1 MLKVKHLVLSTST
14 IIFLSACGGG
24 GGATTTTVS
33 TPITKVSGTVT
44 DGPIKN
50 ALVYIDENLNGQ
62 LDYIDNNTNS
72 TLDFGVDSVTE
83 YYTFT
88 DENGRYT
95 IQGILDN
102 NKEYMVVVEG
112 SSAYN
117 TEDSED
123 NASDGT
129 NLTFKMFN
137 ILKTT
142 TASSTNKFTGGQY
155 SVNHNANLF
164 KSTLKTL
171 DEKTFNAISDSNS
184 YTGVKEFIND
194 PSTDNTDLFQKY
206 IKSTATTPI
215 NAQVTTLQGEV
226 TQYLDKQNNEQ
237 QPTVTNNLLGLG
249 SDSLLATSSSTSN
262 SLLDSSLTQ
271 KSTIGTNYT
280 FSKKV
285 DSSTLYEETN
295 SGSYSYITKYDNIL
309 QIPDFEILQNQG
321 YSFVSGADIKTN
333 NTTGDVLDILNNLLE
348 EVSFTDQT
356 AVVLYQYNG
365 TSWNQVGTTFDI
377 VSNEIDSTIKASM
390 TLNPFIILENKTSN
404 QTTKTLDVSEFS
416 SYSNPLVVVKN
427 TKGEIIDYVEVT
439 GNSVNINYD
448 DSENVGSIVVLSE
461 DFKETTSSESLAV
474 SLKVTKDQS
483 GDLSLGE
490 LPITK
495 RLVTGDSL
503 LDIKS
508 GNNIYEIYGAQNM
521 IRTDI
526 AYEVVSDYNS
536 DTSSYSSYSATD
548 LGDNIVSVVFSKSF
562 ENETT
567 LSDSSEQSETSNYEG
582 LVVFNQSTSKL
593 LSAKYYQDITLKNS
607 VSGINKLSG
616 YITMKD
622 TSSGTALEFEKGNY
636 EFSIND
642 SSVGTYTILTT
653 STCNPVVTDDDN
665 IENDSAIIKGEIE
678 VTNATTA
685 KAAGN
690 AQVDNTITTA
700 VVTTTN
706 KCQ

>member
-1 MLKVKHLVLSTST
+1 MLKIKPLVLATST
-14 IIFLSACGGG
+14 IVFLSACGGG
-24 GGATTTTVS
+24 GGS
-33 TPITKVSGTVT
+33 ISSPITKVSGTVT

-88 DENGRYT
+88 DADGKYT

-112 SSAYN
+112 SSAYG
-117 TEDSED
+117 TEDQED

-137 ILKTT
+137 LLKTT
-142 TASSTNKFTGGQY
+142 TSSDTSKYAGGQY
-155 SVNHNANLF
+155 NVDHNANLF
-164 KSTLKTL
+164 KDTLKTL
-171 DEKTFNAISDSNS
+171 DEKTFNSISNSGS
-184 YTGVKEFIND
+184 YTGVKNFIND
-194 PSTDNTDLFQKY
+194 TSSDNTVLFQKY

-215 NAQVTTLQGEV
+215 NTQITTLQGEV
-226 TQYLDKQNNEQ
+226 VTYLDKQNDEQ

-262 SLLDSSLTQ
+262 SLIDSSLTQ
-271 KSTIGTNYT
+271 KSTIGSNYT

-309 QIPDFEILQNQG
+309 QIPGFETLQNQG

-333 NTTGDVLDILNNLLE
+333 NTTGDVLDILNNLLK
-348 EVSFTDQT
+348 EVSFTNQT
-356 AVVLYQYNG
+356 GVVLYQYNG
-365 TSWNQVGTTFDI
+365 TSWNQIGTTFDI
-377 VSNEIDSTIKASM
+377 VLNEIDSTIKASM
-390 TLNPFIILENKTSN
+390 TLNPFIILEDNTSN
-404 QTTKTLDVSEFS
+404 QTTKTLDVTEFS

-427 TKGEIIDYVEVT
+427 TKGEIIDYVEVS

-448 DSENVGSIVVLSE
+448 SSETVGSVVVLSE
-461 DFKETTSSESLAV
+461 DFKETTNSESLAV
-474 SLKVTKDQS
+474 SLKVTEDQG

-495 RLVTGDSL
+495 RLVTGESL
-503 LDIKS
+503 LSISDVNS
-508 GNNIYEIYGAQNM
+508 IYEIYGGRNM

-526 AYEVVSDYNS
+526 AYQVVSDYGS
-536 DTSSYSSYSATD
+536 DTSSYNSYTATD
-548 LGDNIVSVVFSKSF
+548 IGNNIVSVVFSKSF
-562 ENETT
+562 EKT
-567 LSDSSEQSETSNYEG
+567 SEMDTDYEESETSSFEG
-582 LVVFNQSTSKL
+582 VVVFNQSTSKL
-593 LSAKYYQDITLKNS
+593 LSAKYYQDLTLKNS
-607 VSGINKLSG
+607 VSGTNKLSG
-616 YITMKD
+616 YISMKD
-622 TSSGTALEFEKGNY
+622 SSSGTALTFEKGNY

-665 IENDSAIIKGEIE
+665 IENDSAVIKGEIE
-678 VTNATTA
+678 VTSATTA

-690 AQVDNTITTA
+690 AQVNNTITTA
-700 VVTTTN
+700 VVTTSN
-706 KCQ
+706 RCQ